1 MITMHASAKLEQLSK
16 SPVLPSA
23 VSPCLFFFYI
33 VRKVNCS
40 FLVTRGA
47 SERKNYVVGLSAT
60 HNYLLSSEVVAVNI
74 I

>member
-23 VSPCLFFFYI
+23 VSPCLFFYI
-33 VRKVNCS
+33 VRKVNYS

-60 HNYLLSSEVVAVNI
+60 PNYLLSSEVVAVNI